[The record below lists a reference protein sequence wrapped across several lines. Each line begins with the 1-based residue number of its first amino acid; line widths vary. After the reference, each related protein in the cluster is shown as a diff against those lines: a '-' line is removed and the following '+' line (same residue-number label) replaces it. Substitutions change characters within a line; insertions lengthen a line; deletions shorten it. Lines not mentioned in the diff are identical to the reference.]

1 MSVTNGRFKRYPVAG
16 RTLFRTE
23 SVEANGRLV
32 DIGKW
37 GALIRSEIKPFE
49 GEETTARLYVHD
61 YSRVIQVRGM
71 VLRVQSDSWA
81 MMFLEKPVGL
91 AKLLRS
97 LDKMAQKQLASPI
110 GT

>member
-1 MSVTNGRFKRYPVAG
+1 MSVTKIERFKRYPVAG
-16 RTLFRTE
+16 RILFQSE

-71 VLRVQSDSWA
+71 VLRVQSDSWS

-91 AKLLRS
+91 AKLLRW
-97 LDKMAQKQLASPI
+97 LER
-110 GT
+110 T